1 MHTRPALLAL
11 LLLLGLPVAPTAAQQ
26 VGVAAAVNQSA
37 LGTAPSTRPRTLV
50 LGDHIIHNEKIDT
63 NDKGLLQI
71 LLADGTSF
79 TVGPNSSMSID
90 SFVYDPD
97 AGTAKVAATL
107 GKGVFRFIGGK
118 TSKTP
123 DGAVLNTPVGTVGI
137 RGGISDLDFSGKKGT
152 PFHIDLLYGVGITLT
167 SDGTLVGN
175 LYHAGYSIVLGPGGQ
190 VTVQKTPPAWTQN
203 FQQNLV
209 SHGNQNGGTNQQTQT
224 KIASNF
230 SNPPPPGNNPPNTP
244 LGPILSA
251 GFVQL
256 PSPTFIPPDTG
267 NPGDCGGPANVGDIP
282 CTQVS
287 TWAEI
292 NNSDLA
298 NTYATYNGTYV
309 GLVTTTGFD
318 ENINQ
323 EINGNF
329 ALTYHFGAENGGGE
343 FTFDAPE
350 GYDEG
355 SITVPVSPLSASSEG
370 YAVFQGQSDPISTS
384 YWNGGSEI
392 TTSAPLT
399 VAGAFTNTG
408 GTGHGVVGGFSYGAA
423 FDDSL
428 NPPTLNVDGAFT
440 GTLAPP
446 PP

>member
-1 MHTRPALLAL
+1 
-11 LLLLGLPVAPTAAQQ
+11 

-37 LGTAPSTRPRTLV
+37 LGTAPTAKPRTLV
-50 LGDHIIHNEKIDT
+50 LGDRIIHNEKIDT

-190 VTVQKTPPAWTQN
+190 VSIQKTPPGWTQS

-209 SHGNQNGGTNQQTQT
+209 SHGNQNGGTNQHTQTQV
-224 KIASNF
+224 ASNF
-230 SNPPPPGNNPPNTP
+230 SGSPPGNNGNPPNTP
-244 LGPILSA
+244 GVPVLSA

-256 PSPTFIPPDTG
+256 PNPTFTPPDNG
-267 NPGDCGGPANVGDIP
+267 GPGDCSGISDLGETP
-282 CTQVS
+282 CTSVS

-298 NTYATYNGTYV
+298 NTYATYNGTYR
-309 GLVTTTGFD
+309 GAVTTTGFD

-343 FTFDAPE
+343 FTFEPPPE
-350 GYDEG
+350 YEG
-355 SITVPVSPLSASSEG
+355 DSISVPVSPLTASSEG
-370 YAVFQGQSDPISTS
+370 YAVFAGQSDPISST
-384 YWNGGSEI
+384 YWNGDSEVSA
-392 TTSAPLT
+392 SAPLN
-399 VAGAFTNTG
+399 VAGAFTNAG

-428 NPPTLNVDGAFT
+428 NPPTLNVGGAFE
-440 GTLAPP
+440 GTLTPP